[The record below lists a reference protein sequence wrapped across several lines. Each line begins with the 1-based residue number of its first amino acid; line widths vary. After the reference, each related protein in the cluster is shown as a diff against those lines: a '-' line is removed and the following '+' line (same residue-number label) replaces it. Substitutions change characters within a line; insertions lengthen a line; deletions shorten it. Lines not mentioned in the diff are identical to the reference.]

1 MAARITAKVGGR
13 TLVFRLPTSAET
25 AEHLAALKSTPDDG
39 LEVSLALCE
48 RLLESGDWA
57 EVADQYPLAVDQI
70 VPALFNAAN
79 DEAKRQI
86 QAAVRRWKTAE
97 TNLGRIAENLLAF
110 KAYNGG
116 DANEKAFAGALH
128 VAEWFDSTRGLF
140 RLCHGYM
147 KGLRRRG

>member
-1 MAARITAKVGGR
+1 MAARLTAKVGGH
-13 TLVFRLPTSAET
+13 TLVFRLPDSVET
-25 AEHLAALKSTPDDG
+25 AAHLEALKVTPDDG
-39 LEVSLALCE
+39 LEASHALCE
-48 RLLESGDWA
+48 RLLVSGEWA
-57 EVADQYPLAVDQI
+57 EVAEQYPLSVDQI
-70 VPALFNAAN
+70 VPQLFQAAS
-79 DEAKRQI
+79 DEARRQV

-116 DANEKAFAGALH
+116 DASEKAFAGALH